1 MKEGWEIKERDMRIG
16 LIIAGLILVI
26 GGVLGWMGE
35 FEYTKDKEA
44 AKIGG
49 LSLSVKTER
58 TVPQWIGG
66 VAALV
71 GVGLLAAG
79 AMRKG

>member
-1 MKEGWEIKERDMRIG
+1 MRIG
-16 LIIAGLILVI
+16 LFIAGIILII
-26 GGVLGWMGE
+26 GGVMAWMGQ
-35 FEYTKDKEA
+35 FEYTKDKHVA
-44 AKIGG
+44 SIGN
-49 LSLSVKTER
+49 LTASVQTER

-79 AMRKG
+79 AMRKN

>member
-1 MKEGWEIKERDMRIG
+1 MRIG
-16 LIIAGLILVI
+16 LFIAGIILII
-26 GGVLGWMGE
+26 GGVMAWMGQI
-35 FEYTKDKEA
+35 EYTKDKEA

-66 VAALV
+66 IAALV

-79 AMRKG
+79 AMRKS